1 MFGRL
6 KPILLAAIG
15 LCCLSTVLASSPAL
29 ADKRVALV
37 IGESAYQHI
46 APLRNPLEDAR
57 AVAQMFRD
65 AGFDSVDLRVDLDNA
80 GLRRAVREFT
90 RQANEADVAVVYFS
104 GHGLQ
109 LYGANYLVP
118 IDAHL
123 ASDLDVDDEGL
134 PLDRLVASTDGA
146 KRLRLVI
153 LDACRPNNL
162 AAAMRLER
170 REGQLEVKRSAGLG
184 ASEPARR
191 DTLIAY
197 AAKAGATSIEGDGPH
212 SLFTTALLKSL
223 TTPGLDLRLA
233 LGRIMDSVMKA
244 TGGQQ
249 QPYVYGAV
257 YADDAVLVPRTAATQ
272 ERTEEVKADYELVD
286 KIGTATAY
294 NAFLKAHP
302 TGDYADRARVKVKE
316 LTNTPR

>member
-6 KPILLAAIG
+6 KPIFAAIG
-15 LCCLSTVLASSPAL
+15 LCCLSAVLASSPAH
-29 ADKRVALV
+29 AERRVALV
-37 IGESAYQHI
+37 IGQSAYQHI

-80 GLRRAVREFT
+80 GLRRAVRDFT
-90 RQANEADVAVVYFS
+90 RQANEADVAVAYFS
-104 GHGLQ
+104 GQGLD
-109 LYGANYLVP
+109 LYGTNYLVP

-123 ASDLDVDDEGL
+123 ASDLDVDDEAL

-153 LDACRPNNL
+153 LDACRQNNL
-162 AAAMRLER
+162 VAAMRLER

-233 LGRIMDSVMKA
+233 LGRIMDGVMKA

-257 YADDAVLVPRTAATQ
+257 YADEAVLVPRTAMTQ
-272 ERTEEVKADYELVD
+272 ERTEEVRADYELVD

-294 NAFLKAHP
+294 NAFLRAHP
-302 TGDYADRARVKVKE
+302 TGDYADRARAKVNE
-316 LTNTPR
+316 LTALSH